1 MKIII
6 RFETGRLRRTE
17 SRNDEISGEEVEA
30 AEKAVLLDEDASY
43 IVNLAQL
50 YAEMANKLWY
60 STSSDRSNFETSKI
74 FARKAVENFK

>member
-60 STSSDRSNFETSKI
+60 SISSDRSNFETSKI